1 MTDILTIKNLSYKRN
16 LTNILNQL
24 NCSLPTGSI
33 VGLLGENGAGKTTLM
48 RLISGAANH
57 YRGEIKVSSETS
69 PSDRKQLVS
78 FSHQV
83 DDVNR
88 SDRLEKIAHFYEAVY
103 PDFSTNKFQR
113 LSEFLNLDLSR
124 HLNDLSK
131 GNQMKFIIA
140 ITLSRQVKLYLL
152 DEPFDGIDSM
162 SRKKIIASILQWKP
176 EDATI
181 LISDHHVDD
190 IANILDGILIV
201 KDKRIIVSK
210 NADKI
215 REDYG
220 QSIEDFFESFYKGE
234 DQND

>member
-113 LSEFLNLDLSR
+113 LSEFLNLDLS
-124 HLNDLSK
+124 
-131 GNQMKFIIA
+131 
-140 ITLSRQVKLYLL
+140 
-152 DEPFDGIDSM
+152 
-162 SRKKIIASILQWKP
+162 
-176 EDATI
+176 
-181 LISDHHVDD
+181 
-190 IANILDGILIV
+190 
-201 KDKRIIVSK
+201 
-210 NADKI
+210 
-215 REDYG
+215 
-220 QSIEDFFESFYKGE
+220 
-234 DQND
+234 

>member
-1 MTDILTIKNLSYKRN
+1 
-16 LTNILNQL
+16 
-24 NCSLPTGSI
+24 
-33 VGLLGENGAGKTTLM
+33 
-48 RLISGAANH
+48 
-57 YRGEIKVSSETS
+57 
-69 PSDRKQLVS
+69 
-78 FSHQV
+78 
-83 DDVNR
+83 
-88 SDRLEKIAHFYEAVY
+88 
-103 PDFSTNKFQR
+103 
-113 LSEFLNLDLSR
+113 
-124 HLNDLSK
+124 
-131 GNQMKFIIA
+131 MKFIIA

-190 IANILDGILIV
+190 IANILDRILIV